1 MLTEVEGELAGFMVV
16 LPNLNE
22 LIRDLD
28 GKLFPV
34 GWLRLLWRLK
44 FGPCHSVRVPLMGVL
59 KQHQKTRMGA
69 ALALSMID
77 RCRRDFLLKGV
88 THCEMSWIL
97 ETNTSMRRMLDAS
110 DCERYKCYRLYSK
123 KL

>member
-1 MLTEVEGELAGFMVV
+1 MKRLDGGLCVGA
-16 LPNLNE
+16 PYAD
-22 LIRDLD
+22 DLD

-44 FGPCHSVRVPLMGVL
+44 FGPCHSVHVPLMGVL

-77 RCRRDFLLKGV
+77 RLQGRTGVDLSDQTAAIGACRDRRGV
-88 THCEMSWIL
+88 
-97 ETNTSMRRMLDAS
+97 
-110 DCERYKCYRLYSK
+110 
-123 KL
+123 